1 MEKLQEVNVVC
12 FLSEVFLEEDI
23 DRCFEHKRVIDR
35 NGTDFGLQIQLSLS
49 FRGIQRGTNT
59 ADLSL

>member
-1 MEKLQEVNVVC
+1 VEKLKEVNVVC

-23 DRCFEHKRVIDR
+23 DRCFQHERVIDR
-35 NGTDFGLQIQLSLS
+35 NGTDFGLQVQLSLP